1 MKKLNIPKQELE
13 KLTEEHK
20 RIAQHFAFA
29 WNPLGNPDIF
39 QMIREK
45 IFNFFLGRNH
55 GLNKMEIEII
65 QDALSKTQKVNQK

>member
-1 MKKLNIPKQELE
+1 MKKINIPKKELE

-39 QMIREK
+39 QYIREK
-45 IFNFFLGRNH
+45 IFNFFLGRKHN
-55 GLNKMEIEII
+55 LSEMEIEMI
-65 QDALSKTQKVNQK
+65 QDAISKTQGGQE